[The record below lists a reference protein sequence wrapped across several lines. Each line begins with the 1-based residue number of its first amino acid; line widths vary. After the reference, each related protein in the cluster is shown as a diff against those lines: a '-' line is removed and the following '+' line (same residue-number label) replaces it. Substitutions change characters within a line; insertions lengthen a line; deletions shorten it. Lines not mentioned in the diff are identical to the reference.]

1 MSMMLIDQTKDSV
14 CKTAE
19 ADAIRAKTGGSAQIV
34 YDWENNKGFADA
46 IDAIPSGGDPWEKL
60 LTVSANALTS
70 LPSSSGLTHIRD
82 YLFFHCGNLTNVDF
96 SNISYVGEYSFS
108 RCLVANDAVFEVP
121 TAFWPQCFQRT
132 RIPKVVAKK
141 GTDRID
147 IYCFEQNSYL
157 EAVDV
162 SITSRSWS
170 ALNGIRAS
178 AFGGCPNLNALIL
191 RQDFFVSINTA
202 LPSNCGLS
210 TSGNIYVPSA
220 LVATYKA
227 ATNWSTY
234 ADRILPIEGSY
245 YETHWANGEAIA

>member
-1 MSMMLIDQTKDSV
+1 MSNYLVKD
-14 CKTAE
+14 TALSYE
-19 ADAIRAKTGGSAQIV
+19 AARIRAKTGSAAQITF
-34 YDWENNKGFADA
+34 DGDKGFGDA

-60 LTVSANALTS
+60 LAVSANTLTS
-70 LPSSSGLTHIRD
+70 IPRSSGMTTIRG
-82 YLFFHCGNLTNVDF
+82 YLFYNCENLTNVDF
-96 SNISYVGEYSFS
+96 SNISSVGSYSFA
-108 RCLVANDAVFEVP
+108 RCSVANDAIFEVP
-121 TAFWPQCFQRT
+121 TYFWSQCFQRT

-141 GTDRID
+141 GTSAID

-162 SITSRSWS
+162 SITSRGWS
-170 ALNGIRAS
+170 ASNGIRAN
-178 AFGGCPNLNALIL
+178 AFSQCPNLNTLIL
-191 RQDFFVSINTA
+191 RQDFFVSINAA
-202 LPSNCGLS
+202 LPSSCGLS

-245 YETHWANGEAIA
+245 YETHWANGEAIS